1 LPPVPC
7 RPPQAGDNRKPV
19 IVVSGPPGS
28 GKSTYAKRLA
38 RDFCLDYVTTGAF
51 FRELARERGLTLAQ
65 LSEIAMRDP
74 SIDLAIDKMSLEAA
88 EKGGVVIDSHLAGW
102 VLSGLAHVRILVTA
116 PLTIRLQRISSREG
130 GGGRIIEETIARESL
145 QAARF
150 YEYYGYDTTSFQGF
164 DLVIDTSSLSID
176 EAYDIISRY
185 TRYKLSAL
193 GFRLPGE

>member
-7 RPPQAGDNRKPV
+7 RPPQAIDNRKPV

-38 RDFCLDYVTTGAF
+38 RDFCLDYITTGAF
-51 FRELARERGLTLAQ
+51 FREIAKERGLTLAQ
-65 LSEIAMRDP
+65 LSEIASRDP
-74 SIDLAIDKMSLEAA
+74 SIDLAIDRMSLEAA
-88 EKGGVVIDSHLAGW
+88 KRGGVVIDSHLAGW

-116 PLTIRLQRISSREG
+116 PLTVRLQRIASREG
-130 GGGRIIEETIARESL
+130 GGDKIIEETIARESL

-164 DLVIDTSSLSID
+164 DLVVDTSSLSID

-193 GFRLPGE
+193 GFQVPGE